1 MFNKLA
7 VIYALCGCIAAG
19 HWFANEFEIEGNTLR
34 NGNPTV
40 SGLVVVLWPIYASFV
55 FFDEEAQ
62 CLNSSKTQ

>member
-19 HWFANEFEIEGNTLR
+19 HWFANEYDAGGSLASK
-34 NGNPTV
+34 NPVTSMFIV
-40 SGLVVVLWPIYASFV
+40 AMWPIYASFV
-55 FFDEEAQ
+55 FFDEEKQ